1 MIAPSL
7 PRFINFLVLLLA
19 VVLPIQR
26 HFSLTKSHSHFPLT
40 NQKNMMSGAPPPIFI
55 LDFDGTI
62 TTKDTIS
69 TLAQCAVSF
78 QQSRAK
84 DMQKDWDYVVAAYS
98 EDCSKHVESYKP
110 SKGDRTTLKEELD
123 WLRGLKAVEE
133 RSFSRV
139 SNSGIF
145 AGISQDDWWH
155 LGRDA
160 VERGDVGIRRGF
172 KEFVE
177 SVTKKGGQWGVVS
190 VNFSTEWIKGVLS
203 AVIGAQAENVRV
215 LANSPDE
222 RGILRGPE
230 GEGGGEGEVMATSNA
245 KLEAVMRLLREW
257 DTRYRISCEEINAVY
272 YIGDSGTDLECLIED
287 ETIGVAMAEKGKSS
301 LMDMLQRI
309 GVKTTRIEQ
318 YQEDSEV
325 VHWAEDFEQIARSP
339 LCR

>member
-1 MIAPSL
+1 
-7 PRFINFLVLLLA
+7 
-19 VVLPIQR
+19 
-26 HFSLTKSHSHFPLT
+26 
-40 NQKNMMSGAPPPIFI
+40 
-55 LDFDGTI
+55 
-62 TTKDTIS
+62 
-69 TLAQCAVSF
+69 
-78 QQSRAK
+78 
-84 DMQKDWDYVVAAYS
+84 MQKDWDYAAAAYS
-98 EDCSKHVESYKP
+98 EDYSKHVESYKP

-145 AGISQDDWWH
+145 AGISQDDWRD
-155 LGRDA
+155 LGRNA

-177 SVTKKGGQWGVVS
+177 SVTKEGAELGIVS

-230 GEGGGEGEVMATSNA
+230 GERGGEGEVMVTSDA

-257 DTRYRISCEEINAVY
+257 DAGYRIDYEEINAVY

-287 ETIGVAMAEKGKSS
+287 QTIGVAMAKEGKSS

-309 GVKTTRIEQ
+309 GVKTTHIEQ
-318 YQEDSEV
+318 YQEDSAV